1 MPTSVMLFSDYV
13 CPWCYMGATGL
24 DQLRQTRPIEVA
36 LRAYELRPAGTP
48 PMPPELEAQYRERIA
63 AGWPRVQQMALER
76 FGLELKRMDDPAP
89 RSTRLAHIGA
99 KFAIARGQG
108 EAYHLAVFRAHWQ
121 ELRDISS
128 VDTLA
133 EIARAVGLDEAAFRA
148 ALENPEYRDEVETD
162 EYWAA
167 QQQLSGVPAFIF
179 AERYLVSGA
188 QPLEVLQQV
197 VDRCVQEGLSS

>member
-1 MPTSVMLFSDYV
+1 MAESS
-13 CPWCYMGATGL
+13 L
-24 DQLRQTRPIEVA
+24 DSLSQTRTVQVQF
-36 LRAYELRPAGTP
+36 RAYELRPEGTP
-48 PMPPELEAQYRERIA
+48 PIPAEIEAQYRERIA
-63 AGWPRVQQMALER
+63 DGWPRMQQIARER
-76 FGLELKRMDDPAP
+76 FGLELKRMVDPQP

-99 KFAIARGQG
+99 KFAMAQGQG

-121 ELRDISS
+121 ALRDISA

-133 EIARAVGLDEAAFRA
+133 EIARAVGLDETAFRA
-148 ALENPEYRDEVETD
+148 ALVNPDYRDEVERD

-188 QPLEVLQQV
+188 QPVEVLEQV
-197 VDRCVQEGLSS
+197 VDRCVQEGLNTH